1 MIRSIEIL
9 SRRNLGIHYMENAVL
24 EFLIEIEFVL
34 FLRVLSLHQC
44 VEIISFVPE
53 ANMSIIGEPIV
64 IRDT

>member
-1 MIRSIEIL
+1 
-9 SRRNLGIHYMENAVL
+9 MENAIL

-34 FLRVLSLHQC
+34 LLRVLSLHQC

-53 ANMSIIGEPIV
+53 ANMGIVGEPIV